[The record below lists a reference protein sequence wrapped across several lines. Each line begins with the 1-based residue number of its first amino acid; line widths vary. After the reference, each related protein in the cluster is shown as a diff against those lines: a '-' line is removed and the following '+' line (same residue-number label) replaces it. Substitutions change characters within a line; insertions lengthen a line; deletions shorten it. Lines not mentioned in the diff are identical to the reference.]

1 MVYHRYGKEVR
12 YKEPFTA
19 ESAENAEMKI
29 DLQVHSKTGSDGNL
43 PVEDVLK
50 EAKRRSIELLSIT
63 DHDSIDAQGRA
74 IVLARDYGISYVTGV
89 ELNVTFEY
97 PSNEGKSTKSHSL
110 DFLGY
115 QYDMENQ
122 ELKNKLQLMR
132 KHREAR
138 ARKIL
143 ENLNAEFDKEGLERF
158 TEKDLEN
165 IQATVDGAFGRPHIA
180 NYMVK
185 KGIVKN
191 KQEAFDKY
199 LVKCDVPKYPLSLAE
214 ASRLIRNAGGVLV
227 FAHPNETNGTSLV
240 TITRDLTQQ
249 TNVIKEYMLEYLDGI
264 ECWHPRHDKKTIA
277 HYLDFAKMHSLIMTG
292 GSDCHQ
298 NPIIMGTLDIP
309 AWVAE
314 QFKSKTTGKVNK
326 L

>member
-1 MVYHRYGKEVR
+1 
-12 YKEPFTA
+12 
-19 ESAENAEMKI
+19 MKI
-29 DLQVHSKTGSDGNL
+29 DLQVHTKTGSDGNWS
-43 PVEDVLK
+43 VEDVFK
-50 EAKRRSIELLSIT
+50 EAKRRNIQLLSIT
-63 DHDSIDAQGRA
+63 DHDSIDAQARA
-74 IVLARDYGISYVTGV
+74 IALARDYGISYITGV

-132 KHREAR
+132 ERREAR

-143 ENLNAEFDKEGLERF
+143 ENLNVEFDKEGIKRF
-158 TEKDLEN
+158 AEKDLED

-180 NYMVK
+180 NYLVK
-185 KGIVKN
+185 RGIVKD

-214 ASRLIRNAGGVLV
+214 ASRLIRNAGGRLV
-227 FAHPNETNGTSLV
+227 FAHPNDPNGISLV

-249 TNVIKEYMLEYLDGI
+249 TSIIEEYMLKYLDGI
-264 ECWHPRHDKKTIA
+264 ECWHTRHDTKTTA
-277 HYLDFAKMHSLIMTG
+277 HYIEFCRSHNLLMTG

-298 NPIIMGTLDIP
+298 NPILMGTLDIP
-309 AWVAE
+309 DWVAE
-314 QFKSKTTGKVNK
+314 QFKSQTTRKVSK
-326 L
+326 YKGVSA